1 MTRNELVKS
10 LIRDDLINTKLV
22 YGLGDMGLNADNYLL
37 HLSEAVFD
45 LMGFDT
51 TKQTDE
57 LTERY
62 MEMTKR
68 SKQIDADEMHCRL
81 ENLAEEIH
89 AELLMLKAG

>member
-1 MTRNELVKS
+1 MTKNELIKS

-22 YGLGDMGLNADNYLL
+22 YGLGDMGLNTDNYLL

-51 TKQTDE
+51 TKQTDG

-62 MEMTKR
+62 IEMTKR
-68 SKQIDADEMHCRL
+68 SKQIDADEMHCQL